1 MGAAARNGPRQH
13 AQSPE
18 QRRQIVDEAA
28 RRRWVEAE
36 GGAPRYTS
44 GTPDELTADTP
55 PVGAE
60 FYDFYRTRRGELTP
74 AGSSEALTTH
84 PTLVG
89 FPKLFSFYPLDDI
102 ETIAPRP
109 LLFISGDRAHPREFS
124 EDAYARAG
132 HVELHDR
139 VQLVPFQKLTDSFQ
153 ASLGNVSSPANYFT
167 SRGAFHVLAET
178 LRPGVS
184 RAPGASVVHVSSM
197 YGSRAF
203 PRGSVFSASKHAGVG
218 LAKSAAVEAAT
229 RGIRVN
235 IVSPEP
241 IDTPMLRANQEHGG
255 DGTAPE
261 VPAGRLG
268 KADDVADVVVFLLSP
283 EAGYVTGATWAVDGG
298 ANC

>member
-1 MGAAARNGPRQH
+1 MSSSFSGKVYIVTGGASGIGLSTTRALLRRGAAVAVCDTNQDSLAKLQAET
-13 AQSPE
+13 AQG
-18 QRRQIVDEAA
+18 VGVGVGVGDVAA
-28 RRRWVEAE
+28 RFFARQVDIANRAAFRAFVSA
-36 GGAPRYTS
+36 AK
-44 GTPDELTADTP
+44 
-55 PVGAE
+55 
-60 FYDFYRTRRGELTP
+60 
-74 AGSSEALTTH
+74 EALGGSVDGCANVAGTAGRRLGH
-84 PTLVG
+84 EA
-89 FPKLFSFYPLDDI
+89 I
-102 ETIAPRP
+102 WEI
-109 LLFISGDRAHPREFS
+109 GDAEY
-124 EDAYARAG
+124 DAVMDCNA
-132 HVELHDR
+132 
-139 VQLVPFQKLTDSFQ
+139 
-153 ASLGNVSSPANYFT
+153 
-167 SRGAFHVLAET
+167 RGAFHVLAET
-178 LRPGVS
+178 LRPGVL

-235 IVSPEP
+235 IVSPGP

-268 KADDVADVVVFLLSP
+268 EADEVADVIVFLLSP